1 MSAYITSGSDQL
13 IRAHRGRVNPTR
25 NENRPNLYRFGSV
38 LGSVLF
44 TDWVGVWN
52 WEIWQV
58 WVWVW
63 IQLCCDYRFGFGFGF
78 NLLYRLGW
86 VLDLWK
92 FTGSDL
98 GLGSIYQTGWVG
110 FRIWENIQVWIW
122 VWVQFAIQVGLGFG
136 FVKIHRFGF
145 GFGFNLPDRLGFRI
159 WENTWVSVTG
169 LCLISK
175 TGLVSSSVSNNKLV
189 TCQLATKF
197 KIKIWAYF
205 NHFKR
210 VIGAYFKKSSKF
222 KIKSWTNYK
231 A

>member
-1 MSAYITSGSDQL
+1 MHLAPLRYTSLFS
-13 IRAHRGRVNPTR
+13 RARRGRVNPTR

-38 LGSVLF
+38 LGLVLF

-110 FRIWENIQVWIW
+110 FRVWENIQVWVW
-122 VWVQFAIQVGLGFG
+122 VRVQFAIQVGLGFG

-145 GFGFNLPDRLGFRI
+145 GFGFNLPDRLGRI
-159 WENTWVSVTG
+159 SDMRKYTVLVTD
-169 LCLISK
+169 LCSISK
-175 TGLVSSSVSNNKLV
+175 TGLVSSWVTNNKPGLGIR
-189 TCQLATKF
+189 AKS
-197 KIKIWAYF
+197 
-205 NHFKR
+205 HFKP
-210 VIGAYFKKSSKF
+210 
-222 KIKSWTNYK
+222 
-231 A
+231 